1 MLYNAIARGYDHRKI
16 YTLQAKSRISTY
28 VLHVIIVM
36 FATR

>member
-1 MLYNAIARGYDHRKI
+1 MLLQEAMIIRKI